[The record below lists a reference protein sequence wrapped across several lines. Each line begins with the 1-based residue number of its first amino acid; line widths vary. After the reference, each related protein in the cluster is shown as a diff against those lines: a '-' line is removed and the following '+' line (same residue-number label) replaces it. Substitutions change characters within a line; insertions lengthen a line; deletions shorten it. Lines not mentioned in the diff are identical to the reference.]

1 METSPKAILTVS
13 TRRKTFVLNT
23 FSSEAILISISA
35 HLQHLVGLARQIL
48 LFTATSFPGKVTVH
62 GGKLSPARF
71 TVHGGKLFPRNITVH
86 GGKLSPA
93 RLLFT
98 AASFSRQGYC

>member
-48 LFTATSFPGKVTVH
+48 LFTAASFPGKVTVH
-62 GGKLSPARF
+62 GGKLFPPQLFPAASFPRQGYCSRRQAF
-71 TVHGGKLFPRNITVH
+71 PGKVTVHGGKLFP
-86 GGKLSPA
+86 A
-93 RLLFT
+93 RLLF
-98 AASFSRQGYC
+98 

>member
-1 METSPKAILTVS
+1 METSSKAILTIS

-48 LFTATSFPGKVTVH
+48 LFTAASFPGKGTVH

-71 TVHGGKLFPRNITVH
+71 TVHGGKLFP
-86 GGKLSPA
+86 PQ
-93 RLLFT
+93 LFT
-98 AASFSRQGYC
+98 AASFPRQGYCSRRQA